1 MLESIRNNAQSWG
14 VKLLFAIIVLVFVFW
29 GVGSF
34 RDSGRQVVAEVDG
47 QEIRVQEFVRN
58 YQQQVETLRRQQ
70 GDISSEQLKEM
81 DLKRQVLN
89 GMINQRLIQA
99 KAEELGLVV
108 GSGQV
113 RSRIR
118 GMSVFQGD
126 NSTFDPNRYQGLLRM
141 NNLTPAQFE
150 ADIRMDLVS
159 SALREVVTA
168 PVRVEANEARALFEY
183 VQASASIEYVQFP
196 VQDYVQQV
204 EVDEEEIRAYYQEHK
219 QEYEVPAKMSLQA
232 IRINPETLAGN
243 QEVSPEEMKA
253 YYQDHEQEFTRS
265 EQVRARHILIEVD
278 EEASDEEVK
287 KARQEIEEA
296 ATRLEQGADF
306 AQLAREISEAP
317 SADQGGDLGWFG
329 RNSMVEAFEE
339 AAFALEPGEISDP
352 VRTKFGFHLI
362 QVIERREEGVEPFKQ
377 VEDDIRT
384 RLARDKAMQNL
395 EDRLDEVLQIVL
407 TAGDIHQAAE
417 VVNLE
422 VEEFGPF
429 EPGDLPGRLQLKD
442 DQVDRLIQM
451 QVGEITDTPFI
462 VGDGYVVAKKTGQE
476 EAFIPPLDQVRDRVR
491 AAVEKNKAKEL
502 AQKAARETLKKLR
515 NKTSAEDLGL
525 KVVTSQPFTRQGSIP
540 GLGRNPELIQDAF
553 AARAGQWLDTSYGL
567 GEKVI
572 IAKLL
577 EIEPPDTTVWEEQ
590 KEYWVGSMRRLQEQM
605 LFDSYVQGLRE
616 AADISI
622 QSPEILRYSSS

>member
-1 MLESIRNNAQSWG
+1 
-14 VKLLFAIIVLVFVFW
+14 
-29 GVGSF
+29 
-34 RDSGRQVVAEVDG
+34 
-47 QEIRVQEFVRN
+47 
-58 YQQQVETLRRQQ
+58 
-70 GDISSEQLKEM
+70 
-81 DLKRQVLN
+81 
-89 GMINQRLIQA
+89 
-99 KAEELGLVV
+99 
-108 GSGQV
+108 
-113 RSRIR
+113 
-118 GMSVFQGD
+118 
-126 NSTFDPNRYQGLLRM
+126 
-141 NNLTPAQFE
+141 
-150 ADIRMDLVS
+150 
-159 SALREVVTA
+159 
-168 PVRVEANEARALFEY
+168 
-183 VQASASIEYVQFP
+183 
-196 VQDYVQQV
+196 
-204 EVDEEEIRAYYQEHK
+204 
-219 QEYEVPAKMSLQA
+219 
-232 IRINPETLAGN
+232 
-243 QEVSPEEMKA
+243 
-253 YYQDHEQEFTRS
+253 
-265 EQVRARHILIEVD
+265 
-278 EEASDEEVK
+278 
-287 KARQEIEEA
+287 
-296 ATRLEQGADF
+296 
-306 AQLAREISEAP
+306 
-317 SADQGGDLGWFG
+317 
-329 RNSMVEAFEE
+329 MVEAFEE

-362 QVIERREEGVEPFKQ
+362 QVSERREEGVEPFKQ

-442 DQVDRLIQM
+442 DQVDRLMQM

-462 VGDGYVVAKKTGQE
+462 VGDGYVVAKKNGQE

>member
-1 MLESIRNNAQSWG
+1 
-14 VKLLFAIIVLVFVFW
+14 
-29 GVGSF
+29 
-34 RDSGRQVVAEVDG
+34 
-47 QEIRVQEFVRN
+47 
-58 YQQQVETLRRQQ
+58 
-70 GDISSEQLKEM
+70 
-81 DLKRQVLN
+81 
-89 GMINQRLIQA
+89 
-99 KAEELGLVV
+99 
-108 GSGQV
+108 
-113 RSRIR
+113 
-118 GMSVFQGD
+118 
-126 NSTFDPNRYQGLLRM
+126 
-141 NNLTPAQFE
+141 
-150 ADIRMDLVS
+150 MDLVS

-362 QVIERREEGVEPFKQ
+362 QVSERREEGVEPFKQ

-442 DQVDRLIQM
+442 DQVDRLMQM

-462 VGDGYVVAKKTGQE
+462 VGDGYVVAKKNGQE